1 MITLG
6 RFSTK
11 DSHPTTGDASTSPK
25 SRPHHAFVALPVVG
39 TAVLPKLVCPFCW
52 PAYTGLLSFLGL
64 GFINYTPYLLPLTL
78 AFLLVA
84 IVSLGYGA
92 KIHRGYAPLLLGVLA
107 AGMIITGKF
116 LFASDWTLYGG
127 LALLLGASLWNA
139 WPPRRRACP
148 V

>member
-6 RFSTK
+6 RLSTK
-11 DSHPTTGDASTSPK
+11 DSNPTTGDASASPK

-52 PAYTGLLSFLGL
+52 PAYTGLLSSLGL

-84 IVSLGYGA
+84 IVSLRYGA
-92 KIHRGYAPLLLGVLA
+92 KIRRGYSPLLLGLLA
-107 AGMIITGKF
+107 ASMIITGKF
-116 LFASDWTLYGG
+116 LFASHWTLYGG

-139 WPPRRRACP
+139 WPPRGRVCP